1 MKDKQYYIYIRS
13 TNEQIPVTKEEFAA
27 YYKEI
32 DLYRQKQQY
41 HKRCVCPKSKWL
53 TCDMD
58 CYTCPFKRNGD
69 DLSLNYKIYD
79 NEDKSMEFVEELAD
93 SSPRIDDFLADTYEM
108 TELMKRLTELM
119 PEAIKIGE
127 RRLDGISDEAIAK
140 EIGIG
145 RKTFVYRL
153 KKLKSILEK
162 EFPEIF

>member
-1 MKDKQYYIYIRS
+1 MASKQYYIYIRS

-32 DLYRQKQQY
+32 DLSRQKQLY

-58 CYTCPFKRNGD
+58 CYTCPFKRSGD

-79 NEDKSMEFVEELAD
+79 NEDESMELVEELAD
-93 SSPRIDDFLADTYEM
+93 SSPHIDDFLADTYEM
-108 TELMKRLTELM
+108 AELMKRLTELM
-119 PEAIKIGE
+119 LEAIKIGE